1 MGMDKINNNDLE
13 EKLLAI
19 INNNFE
25 NFRILLQ
32 NCRTLLFRRTNVAI
46 IFSYSR
52 VIIRIDSNAAWK
64 ILCILRKLDIKDEKK
79 RAALDNMMDELRF
92 KKEKRK

>member
-1 MGMDKINNNDLE
+1 MDKTNNNDLE
-13 EKLLAI
+13 EKLLTI

-32 NCRTLLFRRTNVAI
+32 NCRILLFRRTNVAI

-52 VIIRIDSNAAWK
+52 AIIRIDNNVAWK